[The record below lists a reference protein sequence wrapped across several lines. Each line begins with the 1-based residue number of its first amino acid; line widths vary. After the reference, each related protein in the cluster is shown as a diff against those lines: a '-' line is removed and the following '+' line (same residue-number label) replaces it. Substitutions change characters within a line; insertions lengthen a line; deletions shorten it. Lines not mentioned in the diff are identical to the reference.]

1 MRLIR
6 IFDFVEDTLVR
17 QCSNKFDIAL
27 TYSYRWLMPKILRLG
42 IIKHECLLLHST
54 FRIFVRIMVNV
65 VMGFFTRI
73 LYGLTEFV
81 RRNPVTCLVILI
93 LAVAAPSVLVGI
105 ANFIFYVMLTIL
117 LLGVVFV
124 LLFRYRVNKLRREMG
139 QQGGFSQE
147 GPRRRTYTW
156 YSRRDEGDVKVYK
169 TSDTPE
175 KRINDSVGEYVEFE
189 EVEEQNPKK

>member
-1 MRLIR
+1 
-6 IFDFVEDTLVR
+6 
-17 QCSNKFDIAL
+17 
-27 TYSYRWLMPKILRLG
+27 
-42 IIKHECLLLHST
+42 
-54 FRIFVRIMVNV
+54 
-65 VMGFFTRI
+65 MGFFTRI

-169 TSDTPE
+169 TGGRIRRVRGGGGAEPE
-175 KRINDSVGEYVEFE
+175 KINLRRPNAVRSPG
-189 EVEEQNPKK
+189 

>member
-1 MRLIR
+1 
-6 IFDFVEDTLVR
+6 
-17 QCSNKFDIAL
+17 
-27 TYSYRWLMPKILRLG
+27 
-42 IIKHECLLLHST
+42 
-54 FRIFVRIMVNV
+54 
-65 VMGFFTRI
+65 MGFFTRI

-189 EVEEQNPKK
+189 EVEEPEPEKINLRRPNAVRSPGIDCYVVETLRPRRAIFHPDGKGLLAS

>member
-1 MRLIR
+1 
-6 IFDFVEDTLVR
+6 
-17 QCSNKFDIAL
+17 
-27 TYSYRWLMPKILRLG
+27 
-42 IIKHECLLLHST
+42 
-54 FRIFVRIMVNV
+54 
-65 VMGFFTRI
+65 MGFFTRI

-139 QQGGFSQE
+139 AAGRLLAGRPAPPHLYVVLA
-147 GPRRRTYTW
+147 PRRR
-156 YSRRDEGDVKVYK
+156 RREGLQDLRHARKADQRLGGRIRRVRGGGGAE
-169 TSDTPE
+169 PE
-175 KRINDSVGEYVEFE
+175 KINLRRPNAVRSPG
-189 EVEEQNPKK
+189 

>member
-1 MRLIR
+1 
-6 IFDFVEDTLVR
+6 
-17 QCSNKFDIAL
+17 
-27 TYSYRWLMPKILRLG
+27 
-42 IIKHECLLLHST
+42 
-54 FRIFVRIMVNV
+54 
-65 VMGFFTRI
+65 MGFFTRI

-124 LLFRYRVNKLRREMG
+124 LLFRYL
-139 QQGGFSQE
+139 E

-156 YSRRDEGDVKVYK
+156 FSRRDEGDVKIYT
-169 TSDTPE
+169 TSETPE
-175 KRINDSVGEYVEFE
+175 KGINDSVGEYVEFE

>member
-1 MRLIR
+1 
-6 IFDFVEDTLVR
+6 
-17 QCSNKFDIAL
+17 
-27 TYSYRWLMPKILRLG
+27 
-42 IIKHECLLLHST
+42 
-54 FRIFVRIMVNV
+54 
-65 VMGFFTRI
+65 MGFFARI

-81 RRNPVTCLVILI
+81 RRNPVTCLVIVI

-124 LLFRYRVNKLRREMG
+124 LLFRYRINRLRREMK
-139 QQGGFSQE
+139 QQDGFSQE
-147 GPRRRTYTW
+147 GRRRSYTW

-169 TSDTPE
+169 TPETPE

>member
-1 MRLIR
+1 M
-6 IFDFVEDTLVR
+6 E
-17 QCSNKFDIAL
+17 
-27 TYSYRWLMPKILRLG
+27 
-42 IIKHECLLLHST
+42 
-54 FRIFVRIMVNV
+54 
-65 VMGFFTRI
+65 FFTRI

-156 YSRRDEGDVKVYK
+156 YSRRDEGDLKVYK

>member
-1 MRLIR
+1 
-6 IFDFVEDTLVR
+6 
-17 QCSNKFDIAL
+17 
-27 TYSYRWLMPKILRLG
+27 
-42 IIKHECLLLHST
+42 
-54 FRIFVRIMVNV
+54 
-65 VMGFFTRI
+65 MGFFTRI

-169 TSDTPE
+169 TSDTP
-175 KRINDSVGEYVEFE
+175 
-189 EVEEQNPKK
+189 

>member
-1 MRLIR
+1 
-6 IFDFVEDTLVR
+6 
-17 QCSNKFDIAL
+17 
-27 TYSYRWLMPKILRLG
+27 
-42 IIKHECLLLHST
+42 
-54 FRIFVRIMVNV
+54 MVNV

-175 KRINDSVGEYVEFE
+175 KRITTRWANTSSSRRWRSRTRKNNLRRPNAVRSPG
-189 EVEEQNPKK
+189 

>member
-1 MRLIR
+1 MFASALDFSYLCPNNGECCYG
-6 IFDFVEDTLVR
+6 IF
-17 QCSNKFDIAL
+17 S
-27 TYSYRWLMPKILRLG
+27 LG
-42 IIKHECLLLHST
+42 FYTAS
-54 FRIFVRIMVNV
+54 R
-65 VMGFFTRI
+65 
-73 LYGLTEFV
+73 FV

-93 LAVAAPSVLVGI
+93 LAVARVVLVGI

-147 GPRRRTYTW
+147 GPRRPPTYTW

>member
-1 MRLIR
+1 
-6 IFDFVEDTLVR
+6 
-17 QCSNKFDIAL
+17 
-27 TYSYRWLMPKILRLG
+27 
-42 IIKHECLLLHST
+42 
-54 FRIFVRIMVNV
+54 MVNV

-139 QQGGFSQE
+139 QQGGFSPLRTLA
-147 GPRRRTYTW
+147 GRFRPAAAPSSTAARRTAAN
-156 YSRRDEGDVKVYK
+156 
-169 TSDTPE
+169 
-175 KRINDSVGEYVEFE
+175 RIFCCLFIRVTAFCVLPGRIC
-189 EVEEQNPKK
+189 